1 MRRSATAAVA
11 LGIIVFGAG
20 AAPAQTARRQARPEH
35 DLNSYGVVEQ
45 TPGMDRVR
53 IVKDVTYKTIAGR
66 ALQMDVYYPE
76 GKSSPSP
83 KDARP
88 AVVFVNGVG
97 DWPGRPKLKT
107 WGQYTSWPRLIAA
120 SGLVGVTFDAR
131 SGDDNA
137 EDVRDAFAYLH
148 DKGSSIGIDGT
159 RVAAWSCSA
168 NVRAALTVLMAP
180 GAPDVKAAVMY
191 YGAADDPAVR
201 PDLPVLLVRAGKDRP
216 EQTQQIDRLSAKA
229 LTLNAPW
236 TFINLPN
243 AHHAFDVLDDNDE
256 SRIAIR
262 KTIAFLHDRLEPQ
275 PAPTHPPAEALA
287 ALAHSFAREWP
298 EAEAAYARYAASHPK
313 DPDALVL
320 LANAQVE
327 QKKFDEAAGN
337 LNKALAIEPQIGEA
351 WAMLG
356 RIEADKKSYG
366 PATEAL
372 NKALALMPD
381 DGEAHYQLGKV
392 RLAQQ
397 DAPGAITSLERAVA
411 LVPQNGWAWNSLAYA
426 YLAAKQPAKA
436 ASSFER
442 VLPFAPTNPTL
453 LYNTACAHA
462 LAGNAAKAIEL
473 LDRAVTAGYKDKDG
487 MMSDPDLAGVRSDPR
502 FAEIVKKLS

>member
-1 MRRSATAAVA
+1 VNWTLSVTAFAAIGPARSA
-11 LGIIVFGAG
+11 
-20 AAPAQTARRQARPEH
+20 
-35 DLNSYGVVEQ
+35 
-45 TPGMDRVR
+45 
-53 IVKDVTYKTIAGR
+53 
-66 ALQMDVYYPE
+66 
-76 GKSSPSP
+76 
-83 KDARP
+83 
-88 AVVFVNGVG
+88 
-97 DWPGRPKLKT
+97 
-107 WGQYTSWPRLIAA
+107 AA
-120 SGLVGVTFDAR
+120 SDPRILLF
-131 SGDDNA
+131 
-137 EDVRDAFAYLH
+137 
-148 DKGSSIGIDGT
+148 IG
-159 RVAAWSCSA
+159 
-168 NVRAALTVLMAP
+168 ALPL
-180 GAPDVKAAVMY
+180 
-191 YGAADDPAVR
+191 
-201 PDLPVLLVRAGKDRP
+201 LLVFC
-216 EQTQQIDRLSAKA
+216 S
-229 LTLNAPW
+229 
-236 TFINLPN
+236 
-243 AHHAFDVLDDNDE
+243 
-256 SRIAIR
+256 
-262 KTIAFLHDRLEPQ
+262 
-275 PAPTHPPAEALA
+275 
-287 ALAHSFAREWP
+287 
-298 EAEAAYARYAASHPK
+298 
-313 DPDALVL
+313 
-320 LANAQVE
+320 
-327 QKKFDEAAGN
+327 
-337 LNKALAIEPQIGEA
+337 LAIEPQIGEA